1 MKKKRKATFVLKDP
15 IFKTSTLFLCGY
27 THTEMAKRLE
37 KEGVKDLDVDYFKEA
52 DGSQMRFTEETADSS
67 FRVVWLRTFEKT
79 PQSIA
84 TASHEIFHLV
94 VRICDH
100 KGIPITSEYNADETP
115 AYLHD
120 FYMRYFIGKLL
131 NKIPEW

>member
-1 MKKKRKATFVLKDP
+1 MEKKVSFTIKDP
-15 IFKTSTLFLCGY
+15 IFKTTTLFLCGY
-27 THTEMAKRLE
+27 SHIEMGKRLE

-52 DGSQMRFTEETADSS
+52 DGSQMRFTEEDANSS
-67 FRVVWLRTFEKT
+67 FRVVWLRYFEKT
-79 PQSIA
+79 PQCIA

-100 KGIPITSEYNADETP
+100 KGVPITPEYNADETG

-120 FYMRYFIGKLL
+120 FYMRYFVGKLL
-131 NKIPEW
+131 NKLPEW